1 MLMQYILIWISNP
14 PPFQILALVE
24 EVSRLRAA
32 LSDLQESHHAKT
44 KQIQLLEDSLDIKR
58 QLINRM
64 ETRLD
69 THADYDDTKK
79 DSIR

>member
-1 MLMQYILIWISNP
+1 MLFYFSP
-14 PPFQILALVE
+14 HPQILALVE

-44 KQIQLLEDSLDIKR
+44 KQIQVLEDSLDIKR
-58 QLINRM
+58 QFMNRM

-69 THADYDDTKK
+69 KQQSDLDDTKNNTLT
-79 DSIR
+79 R